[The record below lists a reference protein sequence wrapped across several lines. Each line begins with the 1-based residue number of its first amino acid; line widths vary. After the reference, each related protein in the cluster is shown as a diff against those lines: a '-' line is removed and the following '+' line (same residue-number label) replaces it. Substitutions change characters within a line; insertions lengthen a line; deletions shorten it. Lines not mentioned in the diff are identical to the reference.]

1 MGLSGKKLLWGQ
13 SGRQCPTL
21 AGFGDQPLGVH
32 SLDDSHLTAE
42 RRAPK
47 EGELSL
53 GIGLVTCVKAHT
65 HVSLNPRHQYERLK
79 L

>member
-1 MGLSGKKLLWGQ
+1 MGPVWMPGVPHSQGLVISHSG
-13 SGRQCPTL
+13 CTL
-21 AGFGDQPLGVH
+21 V
-32 SLDDSHLTAE
+32 DDSHLAAE